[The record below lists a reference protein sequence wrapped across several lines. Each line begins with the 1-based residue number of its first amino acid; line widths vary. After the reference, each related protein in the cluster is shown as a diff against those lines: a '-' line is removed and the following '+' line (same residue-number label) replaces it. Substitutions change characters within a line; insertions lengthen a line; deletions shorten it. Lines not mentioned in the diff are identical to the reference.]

1 MPIKFTSLDSRN
13 AVWATVADSI
23 ARPLDTATSSE
34 DSSLLHV
41 DFSSE
46 D

>member
-1 MPIKFTSLDSRN
+1 
-13 AVWATVADSI
+13 VVDSI

-46 D
+46 DWESERAIAITLPATRY